1 MNENIINYL
10 HNLSIKDQIRMEGK
24 DNVLQSVAITKNSE
38 NTNQKLMKD
47 LIKNVEAFLGNKDL
61 LRPLSQS
68 LKRIFYHGLTLDN
81 RVSDK

>member
-1 MNENIINYL
+1 MNKNIINYL